1 MIVDSLFYMSSSL
14 ILPVVSNWKSIKLE
28 EPNFYCN
35 FIKFMIVIKINLL
48 VIDDVLKEV
57 ILLYDFFT
65 FDQEFTVFP
74 VDMFSRVSPIFTY
87 WPKSNLIFK
96 LVTIETTSRGWEE
109 AEVGRS
115 ETSGPGT
122 DRQGRLLRLRAV
134 WPQATGPQRPSA
146 QRVSELPQKCKSLV
160 TNH

>member
-1 MIVDSLFYMSSSL
+1 M
-14 ILPVVSNWKSIKLE
+14 E

-35 FIKFMIVIKINLL
+35 FIKFMIVIKIKINLL

-87 WPKSNLIFK
+87 
-96 LVTIETTSRGWEE
+96 
-109 AEVGRS
+109 
-115 ETSGPGT
+115 
-122 DRQGRLLRLRAV
+122 
-134 WPQATGPQRPSA
+134 
-146 QRVSELPQKCKSLV
+146 
-160 TNH
+160 

>member
-1 MIVDSLFYMSSSL
+1 
-14 ILPVVSNWKSIKLE
+14 
-28 EPNFYCN
+28 
-35 FIKFMIVIKINLL
+35 MIVIKINLL

-74 VDMFSRVSPIFTY
+74 VYMFSRVSPIFTH

-115 ETSGPGT
+115 ETSGPST

-134 WPQATGPQRPSA
+134 WPQATGPQWPSA